1 MKKLVVLL
9 VACMLLG
16 GCGSK
21 QTGVATDDHTI
32 HEDEAEEVLASYT
45 TDDYIEFSHEDKCI
59 RMYMVE
65 NTSDFPI
72 SVDFSG
78 TLLSDDGFTPITEN
92 HGIIPA
98 LDPGESAPLVTW
110 VEIPEEY
117 RSEERRV
124 GKECRL

>member
-45 TDDYIEFSHEDKCI
+45 T
-59 RMYMVE
+59 
-65 NTSDFPI
+65 
-72 SVDFSG
+72 
-78 TLLSDDGFTPITEN
+78 
-92 HGIIPA
+92 
-98 LDPGESAPLVTW
+98 
-110 VEIPEEY
+110 

-124 GKECRL
+124 GKECL